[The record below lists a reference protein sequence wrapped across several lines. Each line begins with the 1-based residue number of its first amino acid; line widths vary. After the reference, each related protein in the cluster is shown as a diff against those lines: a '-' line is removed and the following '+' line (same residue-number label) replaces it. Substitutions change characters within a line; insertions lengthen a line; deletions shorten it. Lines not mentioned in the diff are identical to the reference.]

1 MRGAEVMM
9 RVTNPKPTV
18 REFIVENLLL
28 GADTQFGDDDSLL
41 ELGALDSTA
50 AMELVGFLEATFS
63 LKVDNSE
70 INPDNFETLNRI
82 VAFIESKTALA
93 SAA

>member
-1 MRGAEVMM
+1 MM
-9 RVTNPKPTV
+9 RVANPKPTV

-50 AMELVGFLEATFS
+50 AMELVGFLEETFS